1 MMDEDQPIGTLKN
14 GGDVVWQCH
23 RTGLLY
29 FLGPPRKNYVGFHSV
44 NLGSANPA
52 ETKKK
57 KKKTKRKKSSE
68 ITSSTP
74 DS

>member
-1 MMDEDQPIGTLKN
+1 MNEDQPIGTLKY

-44 NLGSANPA
+44 NLSSANPA
-52 ETKKK
+52 GIPSKKK
-57 KKKTKRKKSSE
+57 KPKNKKSSKPK
-68 ITSSTP
+68 TSTSNF
-74 DS
+74 